1 MNHVIKNY
9 LPEGHADVSDTSIC
23 RVHIK
28 ISDLGLATTIGQS
41 LWIKSGN
48 SEEASSLASLHP

>member
-1 MNHVIKNY
+1 MNHGIKNY
-9 LPEGHADVSDTSIC
+9 LPEGHADVSDTSIR

-41 LWIKSGN
+41 L
-48 SEEASSLASLHP
+48 

>member
-1 MNHVIKNY
+1 MNSSKYNY

-23 RVHIK
+23 SVHIK
-28 ISDLGLATTIGQS
+28 ISDLGLAITIGHS

-48 SEEASSLASLHP
+48 SVEASSLASLHP

>member
-1 MNHVIKNY
+1 M
-9 LPEGHADVSDTSIC
+9 SDTSIC

-41 LWIKSGN
+41 LWIESGN
-48 SEEASSLASLHP
+48 SEEASSLAS